1 MNKVI
6 LAIIMGLIIAG
17 NPVQAENHTLTAG
30 YAQSSVQGYKNIRG
44 ANFQYRYEFDYPV
57 SFLTSV
63 SYMRADDSTRD
74 SLLSNYTSVKTDAKY
89 MSWQVGPALRLH
101 EYVSAYGLLGVSR
114 FKATGHNAW
123 GNSAS
128 GYQVSNRYREQST
141 SLAWGA
147 GLIFNPLENLAL
159 TLGYEGA
166 RASVSDTRRTMNGFN
181 VGAGYRF

>member
-6 LAIIMGLIIAG
+6 LAMIAG
-17 NPVQAENHTLTAG
+17 LVISAPPAGAENHTLSAG
-30 YAQSSVQGYKNIRG
+30 YAQGSVKGYKNVRG
-44 ANFQYRYEFDYPV
+44 ANFQYRYEFDYPL
-57 SFLTSV
+57 SLLTSV
-63 SYMRADDSTRD
+63 TYMRADDSSYDR
-74 SLLSNYTSVKTDAKY
+74 LLSNYASVKTDAKY

-141 SLAWGA
+141 SLAC
-147 GLIFNPLENLAL
+147 
-159 TLGYEGA
+159 
-166 RASVSDTRRTMNGFN
+166 ASGTAPSR
-181 VGAGYRF
+181 